1 MYLALSYLADYSALR
16 EITKEDYQLAGISC
30 LWIASKYEEI
40 YPPRTRNYV
49 EVTAETYTV
58 KDLKNMEGNIIN
70 ALNFDLNRT
79 TALQMMES
87 MIENNE
93 GMTDKA
99 LCLCKYA
106 IELAI
111 FEGLA
116 KKYSPQTMVMA
127 ALALVDNVLKIRV
140 EPKLQPSVKISKTE
154 MMECFKEMCF
164 LMQGNNKY
172 DLTALRRKY
181 AKSRN
186 HQVSKIR
193 LTIAEWKGKTLK
205 NN

>member
-1 MYLALSYLADYSALR
+1 
-16 EITKEDYQLAGISC
+16 
-30 LWIASKYEEI
+30 
-40 YPPRTRNYV
+40 
-49 EVTAETYTV
+49 
-58 KDLKNMEGNIIN
+58 MEGNIIN

-93 GMTDKA
+93 AMTDKA

-106 IELAI
+106 LELAI

-127 ALALVDNVLKIRV
+127 ALNLVDNVLKCKV
-140 EPKLQPSVKISKTE
+140 EPKLQPINKINKIE
-154 MMECFKEMCF
+154 VMECFKEICLF
-164 LMQGNNKY
+164 MQNNNKY

-186 HQVSKIR
+186 HQVSKIK
-193 LTIAEWKGKTLK
+193 LTIA
-205 NN
+205 